1 MLEVDSLECQY
12 EAIQKEVEN
21 LDSKQRS
28 PAFSFYQSNIL
39 YILFFLGFASCIIL
53 DVLVQFE
60 RKGWRI
66 ESISPMTRWAVAIL
80 LVNIGLWVDFM
91 IGRTKRKETFGSN
104 DEESSWL
111 IDLISFSSNSLV
123 CIILLPFFLCRKLF
137 TR

>member
-111 IDLISFSSNSLV
+111 IDLIRFSSNSLV

>member
-1 MLEVDSLECQY
+1 MECQY

-28 PAFSFYQSNIL
+28 LAFSFYQSNML

-60 RKGWRI
+60 KGGWSM
-66 ESISPMTRWAVAIL
+66 ESIAPITRWAVAIL

-91 IGRTKRKETFGSN
+91 IGRTKRRNAVGANIE
-104 DEESSWL
+104 
-111 IDLISFSSNSLV
+111 
-123 CIILLPFFLCRKLF
+123 
-137 TR
+137 